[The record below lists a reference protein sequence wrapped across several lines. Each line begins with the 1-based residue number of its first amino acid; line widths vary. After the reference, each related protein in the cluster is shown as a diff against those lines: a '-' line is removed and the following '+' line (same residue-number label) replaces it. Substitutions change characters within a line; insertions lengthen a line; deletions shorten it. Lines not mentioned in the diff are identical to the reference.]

1 MEFIYNH
8 LNRYRLLKPQSGDA
22 DAVLHTCRCTLK
34 LLSMAALPTI
44 IGFISLLT
52 SQVYPI
58 KYFGLFTAFGI
69 FMAYVLALIFLPSS
83 ILILAVVNIK

>member
-1 MEFIYNH
+1 MKQYAT
-8 LNRYRLLKPQSGDA
+8 RLGILWKPLA
-22 DAVLHTCRCTLK
+22 
-34 LLSMAALPTI
+34 MAAFTTM

-69 FMAYVLALIFLPSS
+69 FSAFILALVFLPA
-83 ILILAVVNIK
+83 AVMLLGYKPREKRSKIGDF